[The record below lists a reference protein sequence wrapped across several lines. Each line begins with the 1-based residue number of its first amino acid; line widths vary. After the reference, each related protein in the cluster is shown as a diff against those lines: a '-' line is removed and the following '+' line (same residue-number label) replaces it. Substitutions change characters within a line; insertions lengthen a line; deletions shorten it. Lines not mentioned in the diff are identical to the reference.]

1 MVTLS
6 PLPGIPAAP
15 QELLTAA
22 VDAYGRHDLAG
33 ARWLLEIAAQD
44 SGVTGGRAA
53 YLLGMVD
60 LQQRHFPQAQA
71 AFDQAAHALPVLEDH
86 ARYYQAMGMFDTG
99 DFSQAASMFLNV
111 AVRYPD
117 SALRGLALF
126 WRAESLW
133 QARDPAAPDAF
144 HQYLEA
150 FGDGRHAAQA
160 WFEMGE
166 ALEQQGKWADAA
178 QAYRRVH
185 WAFPSSPF
193 DMPAH
198 ARLIAIAS
206 MHALPPDATPPSVF
220 YDRGIVEM
228 AQGDWSGAYTDLLH
242 ARAMPGGWIV
252 ADGVL
257 YTLGVAAFQARR
269 FNEALLD
276 FRQDAH
282 LNALHG
288 DDSLYYLVRIALAQG
303 REPDALATAQILR
316 RTYPHSS
323 LAPRALYA
331 IAQAREDRGAIGPAV
346 ALYRQAGEQFPGTY
360 WGGKALWQEGWLS
373 YQTHQLAAAQRAWQD
388 LTAAPDPWVAA
399 AGLFWSA
406 RVTAVL
412 GHKELADTIYR
423 RAAVQYGDTY
433 YGQRAAAHLG
443 VRIGISVDP
452 GIPAIPPADAVT
464 IERYREL
471 EALGQSADA
480 DLELQQASTAAPSR
494 DRPFIGLLLSR
505 RLEQQDQA
513 RQGIAV
519 AEDVRSQIGETPS
532 RSLPLVLWEAL
543 YPRAE
548 WTMITRASVRTG
560 VDPSLLA
567 GVIREESR
575 FDPTAISSAGAFGL
589 MQLMPGT
596 AQGTAR
602 ALGMPLP
609 DQRALTDPSTN
620 TALGATVLA
629 EQLKRFG
636 RVDLALA
643 AYNAGPGAVRRWQ
656 MEFGDVDPETFVE
669 DIPYAET
676 RGYVKTVLESTAIY
690 QWLYR
695 DGHPTP

>member
-1 MVTLS
+1 MVTLA
-6 PLPGIPAAP
+6 PLPGLPAAP

-22 VDAYGRHDLAG
+22 VDAYSRHDLAG
-33 ARWLLEIAAQD
+33 ARWLLEIAVQD

-53 YLLGMVD
+53 YLLGIVD
-60 LQQRHFPQAQA
+60 LQQGRFPQAQA
-71 AFDQAAHALPVLEDH
+71 ALDQAAHVLPVLEDH
-86 ARYYQAMGMFDTG
+86 ARYYQAMGVFHTG
-99 DFSQAASMFLNV
+99 DCSQAAPMFLDV

-144 HQYLEA
+144 HQYLQS

-166 ALEQQGKWADAA
+166 ALEQQGKWADAT

-193 DMPAH
+193 DTPAH
-198 ARLIAIAS
+198 TRLIALAS
-206 MHALPPDATPPSVF
+206 VHPLPPDATPPVVF
-220 YDRGIVEM
+220 YNRGLAEM
-228 AQGDWSGAYTDLLH
+228 AQGDWSDAYTDLVH

-257 YTLGVAAFQARR
+257 YTLGVAAFQSRR
-269 FNEALLD
+269 FTDALSD

-282 LNALHG
+282 LNSLHG

-303 REPDALATAQILR
+303 REPDALATAQILG

-323 LAPRALYA
+323 LAPRALYV
-331 IAQAREDRGAIGPAV
+331 IAKAREDRGAIGPAL

-360 WGGKALWQEGWLS
+360 WGGKALWQVGWLS
-373 YQTHQLAAAQRAWQD
+373 YQTHQLASAQRAWQD
-388 LTAAPDPWVAA
+388 VATAPDPWVAA
-399 AGLFWSA
+399 AGLFWYA
-406 RVTAVL
+406 RVTALL

-423 RAAVQYGDTY
+423 RAAAQYGDTY
-433 YGQRAAAHLG
+433 YGQQAAAHLG
-443 VRIGISVDP
+443 VRIRIDVDP
-452 GIPAIPPADAVT
+452 DSPDIPPGDVT
-464 IERYREL
+464 AIDRFREL
-471 EALGQSADA
+471 DMLAQTADA
-480 DLELQQASTAAPSR
+480 DLELREASTSAPSR
-494 DRPFIGLLLSR
+494 YRPFIGLLVSQ

-519 AEDVRSQIGETPS
+519 AEDVRDQIEETPS
-532 RSLPLVLWEAL
+532 RTLPLVLWEAL
-543 YPRAE
+543 YPRAD
-548 WTMITRASVRTG
+548 WTVITRAAARTG

-575 FDPTAISSAGAFGL
+575 FDPTAVSSAGAFGL

-596 AQGTAR
+596 ARGTAR

-609 DQRALTDPSTN
+609 DQRALSDPSTN
-620 TALGATVLA
+620 AALGATVLA

-656 MEFGDVDPETFVE
+656 MEFGGVDPETFVE
-669 DIPYAET
+669 DIPYPET